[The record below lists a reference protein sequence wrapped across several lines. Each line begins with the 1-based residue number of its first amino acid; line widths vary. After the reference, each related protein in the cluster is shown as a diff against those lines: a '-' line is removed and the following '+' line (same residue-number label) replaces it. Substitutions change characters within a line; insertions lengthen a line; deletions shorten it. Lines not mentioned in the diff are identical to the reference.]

1 MENGGDGT
9 FNGVEWLLRE
19 PVEAPGHGLFFGAV
33 GLTGRVRTSSGGG
46 GSSGGSGEWCWAGL
60 GWGWE
65 LLLLRATQARGSLL
79 VLHGAGATA
88 AVP

>member
-33 GLTGRVRTSSGGG
+33 GLTGRVRTSSGSGG
-46 GSSGGSGEWCWAGL
+46 GRGLVGSWRKW
-60 GWGWE
+60 
-65 LLLLRATQARGSLL
+65 
-79 VLHGAGATA
+79 
-88 AVP
+88 